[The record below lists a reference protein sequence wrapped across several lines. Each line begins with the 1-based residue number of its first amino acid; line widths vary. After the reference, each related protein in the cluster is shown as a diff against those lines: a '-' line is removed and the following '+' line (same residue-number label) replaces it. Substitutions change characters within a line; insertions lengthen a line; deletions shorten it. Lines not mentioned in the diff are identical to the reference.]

1 MKVLIINS
9 GSSSIKY
16 KLFDMP
22 KEALI
27 SKGIIEHIGEKG
39 SKVINHH
46 SGLEMIL
53 DKIDGVEL
61 VGHRVVH
68 GAEEFRRPV
77 LIDDNVIH
85 KIKQCCAIAPLH
97 NPANLTGILACK
109 KLLPGIKQ
117 VAVFDTAF
125 HQTLPAYA
133 YIYGLPYYY
142 YQKFGIRKYG
152 FHGTSHEYV
161 AHEAGRILKKPLSR
175 LKIITC
181 HLGNGCSIT
190 AVNKG
195 KSVDTSMGFTPLEGL
210 VMGTRCG
217 DIDPA
222 LVTHIMHQQ
231 QLTPGQMEKL
241 LNKESGL
248 KGISGISN
256 DMRMLDAAARSGNK
270 RARLALDIF
279 IYRIKKYIG
288 AYTAAM
294 AGCDV
299 LVFTAGIGENQKNI
313 RDKVCVGIFAHLKIK
328 PRVLVIPTNEELM
341 IARKAMQLIKE
352 TR

>member
-1 MKVLIINS
+1 
-9 GSSSIKY
+9 
-16 KLFDMP
+16 
-22 KEALI
+22 
-27 SKGIIEHIGEKG
+27 
-39 SKVINHH
+39 
-46 SGLEMIL
+46 
-53 DKIDGVEL
+53 
-61 VGHRVVH
+61 
-68 GAEEFRRPV
+68 
-77 LIDDNVIH
+77 
-85 KIKQCCAIAPLH
+85 
-97 NPANLTGILACK
+97 
-109 KLLPGIKQ
+109 
-117 VAVFDTAF
+117 
-125 HQTLPAYA
+125 
-133 YIYGLPYYY
+133 
-142 YQKFGIRKYG
+142 
-152 FHGTSHEYV
+152 
-161 AHEAGRILKKPLSR
+161 
-175 LKIITC
+175 
-181 HLGNGCSIT
+181 
-190 AVNKG
+190 
-195 KSVDTSMGFTPLEGL
+195 
-210 VMGTRCG
+210 
-217 DIDPA
+217 
-222 LVTHIMHQQ
+222 
-231 QLTPGQMEKL
+231 MEKL